1 MQRSGL
7 RWPRV
12 RPLVVLLQ
20 SPAHRVMRV
29 LHVTQSHWLVEDK
42 RGARRC
48 AATKESAAPSTP
60 RPSLSLLQ
68 KR

>member
-1 MQRSGL
+1 MMELSPM

-29 LHVTQSHWLVEDK
+29 LHVTQSQWQLP
-42 RGARRC
+42 ARRDRMGG
-48 AATKESAAPSTP
+48 SPGGQLGVQS
-60 RPSLSLLQ
+60 
-68 KR
+68 